1 MNPAPA
7 LAGARP
13 RAALFALALLPALA
27 YVVLRFF
34 GLVKFAQLGAIGAVA
49 LAGAALLFLRP
60 RWGLYFLI
68 LYIYS
73 GVGLFLPVNL
83 AVPAIALVT
92 AAVVLTCLRG
102 EKPNLPDA
110 FFWCA
115 VAAFAMISLHSM
127 LVARDV
133 EASLRELLT
142 FGKIL
147 LVVVLIVHLIRTPDH
162 LRSLSYA
169 VFIGAV
175 GTVVLG
181 VVGVWLGLEGTGE
194 NFMGGVHVMR
204 FRGAHE
210 NPNKA
215 AAYMCSALPMG
226 LFAIKYSRGWLA
238 KLAFT
243 MGVVVIV
250 VGIFA
255 TFSRSVVFPLTIV
268 LLGVAAH
275 EFRTRRSLGPLA
287 LLLVII
293 AFLTPR
299 YYWDRVM
306 SLPDAFRNSTQDWS
320 VYTRILA
327 LQTAWEMFLNHPITG
342 VGLGNFL
349 GSSAYRLFVRIVV
362 HNTYLEILVG
372 TGILGLTAFVTLL
385 GAGLRHAV
393 AGARRV
399 WIAHP
404 AWMRSLSYYTV
415 LSAVSIGVSAGFG
428 TMPFRYPLWVP
439 VAAGLVIGNLLR
451 ADQQAHA

>member
-1 MNPAPA
+1 MNSASSVA
-7 LAGARP
+7 VTRQ
-13 RAALFALALLPALA
+13 RAALFALALLPVLVFVA
-27 YVVLRFF
+27 LRFL
-34 GLVKFAQLGAIGAVA
+34 GLLKLLQLGAIGGVA
-49 LAGAALLFLRP
+49 LAGGAFLFLRP

-83 AVPAIALVT
+83 AAPAIALVA
-92 AAVVLTCLRG
+92 AAVVLSWLRG
-102 EKPNLPDA
+102 ETPVLPDA

-115 VAAFAMISLHSM
+115 AAIFALIALHSM

-133 EASLRELLT
+133 AASLRELMT

-147 LVVVLIVHLIRTPDH
+147 LVVVLIVHLIRTPDQ
-162 LRSLSYA
+162 LRGLHYA
-169 VFIGAV
+169 VFAGAV
-175 GTVVLG
+175 GTIVLG
-181 VVGVWLGLEGTGE
+181 VVGIWLGLEGAGE
-194 NFMGGVHVMR
+194 NYIGGVHIMR
-204 FRGAHE
+204 FTGAHE

-215 AAYMCSALPMG
+215 AAYMCSALPLG
-226 LFAIKYSRGWLA
+226 LFAVKHCASRLT
-238 KLAFT
+238 KIAFT
-243 MGVVVIV
+243 AGVVVLV

-255 TFSRSVVFPLTIV
+255 TFSRSVVIPLTVV
-268 LLGVAAH
+268 LVGVTAY
-275 EFRTRRSLGPLA
+275 ELRTRRSFGLLAFLLA
-287 LLLVII
+287 LGILL
-293 AFLTPR
+293 APR

-306 SLPDAFRNSTQDWS
+306 SLPDALRNTTQDWS
-320 VYTRILA
+320 VYTRMLA
-327 LQTAWEMFLNHPITG
+327 LQTAWEMFLDHPITG

-372 TGILGLTAFVTLL
+372 TGILGLMAFVTVL

-393 AGARRV
+393 AGARRR
-399 WIAHP
+399 WHTQP

-415 LSAVSIGVSAGFG
+415 LSAVSIGLSAGFS

-451 ADQQAHA
+451 ADTQTHA